1 VKKIIRTVAAIY
13 TAAICMML
21 AGCGVQGDAYQPKP
35 PPASR
40 SVIYIYRPYKVL
52 SSQAEPM
59 ITCGHESIELAA
71 GGFDE
76 FEEDGGTMTCAI
88 ATEPNSAYTFD
99 AHAGE
104 RYFIKEEV
112 DATGLTTHARLV
124 RVDPD
129 LANDELKECSRQG
142 IKQE

>member
-1 VKKIIRTVAAIY
+1 MIRALTGILAVAG
-13 TAAICMML
+13 CVML
-21 AGCGVQGDAYQPKP
+21 AGCGVQGETYERR
-35 PPASR
+35 PAPATMSL
-40 SVIYIYRPYKVL
+40 IYIYRPYKFL
-52 SSQAEPM
+52 SSQSEPM

-76 FEEDGGTMTCAI
+76 FEEETGPVTCAI

-104 RYFIKEEV
+104 RYFIKEVV
-112 DATGLTTHARLV
+112 DADGLATHARLV

-129 LANDELKECSRQG
+129 LASDELKQCSRQG
-142 IKQE
+142 IKQ